1 MLFLA
6 FENTVTIADSLDCT
20 FMEVG
25 SILVSAFFLLFLYLS
40 HTVAAEADRWHL
52 NSSGE
57 GECGHTREMYFYLCT
72 LHSQH
77 DATYKEF

>member
-25 SILVSAFFLLFLYLS
+25 GILVSTFFSLFLYLS
-40 HTVAAEADRWHL
+40 HTVAGEADRWHL